1 MRLEEDYVMRIIKD
15 MVKALA
21 CVIFGK
27 RFTEYEVEEEK
38 ADDTDFLYREIIEMA
53 DKGKINEAENIL
65 LTDMDQT
72 DKRYM
77 EMAMSFYLHI
87 NQYTDEF
94 LAANGYSRQEIL
106 DGVEA
111 LAAANG
117 IEGLE
122 ELSDDQYLDGP
133 SGQEER

>member
-27 RFTEYEVEEEK
+27 RFTEYEVKEEK

-65 LTDMDQT
+65 LTDMDQ
-72 DKRYM
+72 
-77 EMAMSFYLHI
+77 SFYLHI

-122 ELSDDQYLDGP
+122 ELSDDLYLDGP

>member
-1 MRLEEDYVMRIIKD
+1 MKFEEEYVMRMIKD

-21 CVIFGK
+21 CVVFGK
-27 RFTEYEVEEEK
+27 RFTEDEVEEEK
-38 ADDTDFLYREIIEMA
+38 ADDTDFLYRDIIEMA

-65 LTDMDQT
+65 LTDMDRT

-87 NQYTDEF
+87 NKYTDEF
-94 LAANGYSRQEIL
+94 LSANGYSRQEIL

-111 LAAANG
+111 LAEANG
-117 IEGLE
+117 IKGLDG
-122 ELSDDQYLDGP
+122 LSDGL
-133 SGQEER
+133 